1 MCMNMN
7 ILITESQQKMI
18 LNESIGQELARI
30 IQKYDDLGKRIG
42 NEIKT
47 ILGSDKVGLLTFSAS
62 VGGFIGPVQ
71 EFLENKFPTM
81 NDAEISLLLTGVI
94 STFFFNNPT
103 LLRKIKKL
111 ISEKNLE
118 NEFKETISKTRE
130 FKKVFF
136 DFMESLN
143 ITLFKVSNILG
154 FTFLIPL
161 LPLIYELSSSEIS
174 QQDINKI
181 VKIIIS
187 YGVITI
193 SSVTLKE
200 ILTKLIKRFRG

>member
-7 ILITESQQKMI
+7 ILITESQRKMI
-18 LNESIGQELARI
+18 LNESIGEELARI

-94 STFFFNNPT
+94 STFLCNNPT

-130 FKKVFF
+130 LKKVFF

>member
-1 MCMNMN
+1 MN

-130 FKKVFF
+130 LKKVFF

-181 VKIIIS
+181 VKIITS

>member
-1 MCMNMN
+1 MNF
-7 ILITESQQKMI
+7 
-18 LNESIGQELARI
+18 
-30 IQKYDDLGKRIG
+30 
-42 NEIKT
+42 
-47 ILGSDKVGLLTFSAS
+47 V
-62 VGGFIGPVQ
+62 
-71 EFLENKFPTM
+71 
-81 NDAEISLLLTGVI
+81 EISDILVNPKHIVFIEYNKDYYHNKITCFFHLSTGKHI
-94 STFFFNNPT
+94 
-103 LLRKIKKL
+103 
-111 ISEKNLE
+111 
-118 NEFKETISKTRE
+118 
-130 FKKVFF
+130 KKVFF

-181 VKIIIS
+181 VKIITS

>member
-1 MCMNMN
+1 MNMN

-81 NDAEISLLLTGVI
+81 NDAEISLILTGVI

-130 FKKVFF
+130 LKKVFF

>member
-130 FKKVFF
+130 LKKVFF